1 MQVELIIKQVRERKG
16 ISLRELEDLTGI
28 DRQRLS
34 NIENKKVE
42 LENISFIE
50 MLVIAENLAVKIT
63 ELFIVRHI
71 EIQYIQA
78 IKYQND

>member
-1 MQVELIIKQVRERKG
+1 MQVEIIIKQVREKKG

-50 MLVIAENLAVKIT
+50 MLVIAENLAVKNT

-71 EIQYIQA
+71 EIQ
-78 IKYQND
+78 

>member
-1 MQVELIIKQVRERKG
+1 MQVEIIIKQVRERKG

-71 EIQYIQA
+71 EIQ
-78 IKYQND
+78 

>member
-63 ELFIVRHI
+63 ELFIVTYL
-71 EIQYIQA
+71 EIQ
-78 IKYQND
+78 

>member
-42 LENISFIE
+42 LEKISFIE

-71 EIQYIQA
+71 EIQ
-78 IKYQND
+78 

>member
-50 MLVIAENLAVKIT
+50 MLVIAEN
-63 ELFIVRHI
+63 
-71 EIQYIQA
+71 
-78 IKYQND
+78 

>member
-63 ELFIVRHI
+63 ELFIVIHI
-71 EIQYIQA
+71 EIQ
-78 IKYQND
+78 

>member
-50 MLVIAENLAVKIT
+50 MLVIAENLGVKIT

-71 EIQYIQA
+71 EIQ
-78 IKYQND
+78 

>member
-1 MQVELIIKQVRERKG
+1 MQVEIIIKQVREKKG

-71 EIQYIQA
+71 EIQ
-78 IKYQND
+78 

>member
-1 MQVELIIKQVRERKG
+1 MQVEIIIKQVREKKG

-63 ELFIVRHI
+63 ELFIVTHL
-71 EIQYIQA
+71 EIQ
-78 IKYQND
+78 

>member
-1 MQVELIIKQVRERKG
+1 MQVELTIKQVRERKG

-63 ELFIVRHI
+63 ELFIVKHI
-71 EIQYIQA
+71 EIQ
-78 IKYQND
+78 

>member
-71 EIQYIQA
+71 EIQ
-78 IKYQND
+78 

>member
-1 MQVELIIKQVRERKG
+1 MQVEIIIKQVREKKG

-42 LENISFIE
+42 LEKISFIE

-71 EIQYIQA
+71 EIQ
-78 IKYQND
+78 